1 VGNIHSNQRAV
12 RTFMFEDPKENEVTD
27 LDTYIKRLQE
37 LRVEH
42 GNLPVEKWMPAKG
55 RHNAPMPELAY
66 QRLYDKKSGRG
77 SEELVKQFYHCDDN
91 PVQKGAPTI
100 RV

>member
-1 VGNIHSNQRAV
+1 MGNVSSNQRAV
-12 RTFMFEDPKENEVTD
+12 RAFAFEGSEEIDMD

-37 LRVEH
+37 LRAEH

-55 RHNAPMPELAY
+55 RHSAPLPELAY
-66 QRLYDKKSGRG
+66 QRRYDKPKGCSGG
-77 SEELVKQFYHCDDN
+77 ELVGQFYHCDDN